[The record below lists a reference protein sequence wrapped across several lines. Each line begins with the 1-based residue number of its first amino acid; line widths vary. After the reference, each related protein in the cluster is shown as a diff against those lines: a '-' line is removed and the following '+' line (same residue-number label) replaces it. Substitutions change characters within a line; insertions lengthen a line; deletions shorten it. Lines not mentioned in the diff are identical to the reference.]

1 MKKNVGSQIIG
12 IQMVSATDGSA
23 FTSAVTVY
31 VTGDGGTQAV
41 GSVSSGA
48 CTHKGNGFHTYVP
61 AQAETNYAHV
71 AFTFIGTGAVPATVQ
86 VYTSFPQ
93 TVDNAT
99 NISAIKTKTDYLPS
113 VTAGGS
119 GGLFIAGSNAATTVN
134 FTGSLSGSVG
144 SVTAAITLPSIP
156 TNWITAAGINAAAIT
171 SAKFGSGAITSTVM
185 AANSI
190 GASQMAADAIGAS
203 ELATDAVTEIVNAV
217 WAAAARTLTSAAN
230 FNNLSQA
237 DIRTA
242 VGMATANLDTQL
254 TAIKADT
261 GTAIPALLPAALVGG
276 RMDANMSAVAG
287 SATAATNLSESAL
300 GIVPGEC
307 EGTPTTSVIQTDLAE
322 ATDDHYIGRVIVFT
336 SGAAAGEASNITDY
350 VGSTGT
356 VTIAPVTTAPSATD
370 KFVIV

>member
-1 MKKNVGSQIIG
+1 MS
-12 IQMVSATDGSA
+12 SPW
-23 FTSAVTVY
+23 
-31 VTGDGGTQAV
+31 GTLHRRH
-41 GSVSSGA
+41 SV
-48 CTHKGNGFHTYVP
+48 H
-61 AQAETNYAHV
+61 
-71 AFTFIGTGAVPATVQ
+71 
-86 VYTSFPQ
+86 
-93 TVDNAT
+93 
-99 NISAIKTKTDYLPS
+99 
-113 VTAGGS
+113 
-119 GGLFIAGSNAATTVN
+119 
-134 FTGSLSGSVG
+134 
-144 SVTAAITLPSIP
+144 
-156 TNWITAAGINAAAIT
+156 
-171 SAKFGSGAITSTVM
+171 
-185 AANSI
+185 
-190 GASQMAADAIGAS
+190 
-203 ELATDAVTEIVNAV
+203 
-217 WAAAARTLTSAAN
+217 AAN